1 MKKQNHAEC
10 DVCTKIALMLK
21 QNIKL
26 VKHVIIWECKSHD
39 AVSQNFGTFFS
50 LHKTRYNLFN
60 LVPALIVFDDIWNI

>member
-26 VKHVIIWECKSHD
+26 VKHVII
-39 AVSQNFGTFFS
+39 
-50 LHKTRYNLFN
+50 
-60 LVPALIVFDDIWNI
+60 